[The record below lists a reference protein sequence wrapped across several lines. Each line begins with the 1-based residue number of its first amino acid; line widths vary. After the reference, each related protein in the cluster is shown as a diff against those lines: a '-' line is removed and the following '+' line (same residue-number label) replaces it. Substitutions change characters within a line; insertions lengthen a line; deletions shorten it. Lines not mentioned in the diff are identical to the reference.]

1 MGNQLSETTAQGIL
15 QHQYDKLGNRIAT
28 TLPDGRTINKLYYG
42 SGHLHQ
48 INLDGQIISDIER
61 DHLHRETL
69 RSQGRMNTSFQY
81 DRTGRLTGKQT
92 KRPGAGIL
100 PDIILD
106 RSYSYDNLDRL
117 VSKKHNRQGQSDYR
131 YDVTGRIES
140 CRNESYWETLQYDAA
155 ANLLDRRRGEEESNQ
170 NLIRFNQLLSF
181 RGLKYSY
188 DEHGR
193 TRSKQT
199 ASGTQYYH
207 YDAEHRLTEVRIE
220 QLNHTERYG
229 YVYDALGRRIE
240 KHRLDRDGKPCNR
253 TTFLWDGLQMIQE
266 SSADKRQSLYLYT
279 DEGSYEPLARIDR
292 TGNQEQHIYYFHTDL
307 NGMPEEL
314 TDEAGEIVWEC
325 SYQLWGKP
333 IQEIAHT
340 EIQQNL
346 RYQGQ
351 YLDRETGLHYNT
363 FRYYDPDIGRFTQPD
378 PIGLLG
384 GFNLYQYAPNGLT
397 WVDPLGLRKCTT
409 GFKNANDAGRAALS
423 KYNPMSIFKNREYGG
438 IIFKAK
444 DGTYGYT
451 RGRLGSGRTA
461 PTFKESA
468 GGLPK
473 GSTPVGQ
480 YHTHGDYSDIN
491 FNRTNKAGDVHNSD
505 KFSNSDISIH
515 NRANKT
521 FPNYTNVLGAP
532 SGSFWK
538 IFGKVS
544 GPDDAIPL

>member
-1 MGNQLSETTAQGIL
+1 
-15 QHQYDKLGNRIAT
+15 
-28 TLPDGRTINKLYYG
+28 
-42 SGHLHQ
+42 
-48 INLDGQIISDIER
+48 
-61 DHLHRETL
+61 
-69 RSQGRMNTSFQY
+69 SQGRMNTSFQY

-140 CRNESYWETLQYDAA
+140 CRNEAYWETLQYDAA

-292 TGNQEQHIYYFHTDL
+292 NGNQEQHIYYFHTDL

-333 IQEIAHT
+333 VQEITHT

-363 FRYYDPDIGRFTQPD
+363 FRYYDPDTGRFTQPD

-384 GFNLYQYAPNGLT
+384 GYNLYQYAPNALM
-397 WVDPLGLRKCTT
+397 WVDPWGWAPWKKGGFDDWFDNASVDDISENIKSVKRALRNGGKKHEMFPVSEAVKAKSLGFTAQELKAMAAPTKDIYFVDVVDKKT
-409 GFKNANDAGRAALS
+409 GNLIQGDHHRSSAS
-423 KYNPMSIFKNREYGG
+423 KYFHDDLIKQLQGAKSKKQAQK
-438 IIFKAK
+438 IITTMHEKHMRYK
-444 DGTYGYT
+444 
-451 RGRLGSGRTA
+451 S
-461 PTFKESA
+461 KS
-468 GGLPK
+468 K
-473 GSTPVGQ
+473 C
-480 YHTHGDYSDIN
+480 
-491 FNRTNKAGDVHNSD
+491 
-505 KFSNSDISIH
+505 
-515 NRANKT
+515 
-521 FPNYTNVLGAP
+521 
-532 SGSFWK
+532 
-538 IFGKVS
+538 
-544 GPDDAIPL
+544 

>member
-1 MGNQLSETTAQGIL
+1 M
-15 QHQYDKLGNRIAT
+15 H
-28 TLPDGRTINKLYYG
+28 
-42 SGHLHQ
+42 
-48 INLDGQIISDIER
+48 
-61 DHLHRETL
+61 
-69 RSQGRMNTSFQY
+69 TSFQY
-81 DRTGRLTGKQT
+81 DRTSRL
-92 KRPGAGIL
+92 AG
-100 PDIILD
+100 
-106 RSYSYDNLDRL
+106 
-117 VSKKHNRQGQSDYR
+117 KKHNRQGQSDYR
-131 YDVTGRIES
+131 
-140 CRNESYWETLQYDAA
+140 
-155 ANLLDRRRGEEESNQ
+155 
-170 NLIRFNQLLSF
+170 
-181 RGLKYSY
+181 Y

-292 TGNQEQHIYYFHTDL
+292 NGNQEQHIYYFHTDL

-333 IQEIAHT
+333 IQEIAHK

-397 WVDPLGLRKCTT
+397 WIDPWGLTTEKIKLDPDEILVNPKDVNFSQKTINSAFDTPEGKRNIQSVINDVRKGKVKVTDFPAIKAVNVKGQLVVRDGNSRLAIARSAKAKQIKVIIETNVDKLRDFTGRLRNNGLRNTGTT
-409 GFKNANDAGRAALS
+409 
-423 KYNPMSIFKNREYGG
+423 
-438 IIFKAK
+438 
-444 DGTYGYT
+444 
-451 RGRLGSGRTA
+451 
-461 PTFKESA
+461 
-468 GGLPK
+468 
-473 GSTPVGQ
+473 
-480 YHTHGDYSDIN
+480 
-491 FNRTNKAGDVHNSD
+491 
-505 KFSNSDISIH
+505 
-515 NRANKT
+515 
-521 FPNYTNVLGAP
+521 
-532 SGSFWK
+532 K
-538 IFGKVS
+538 IPICK
-544 GPDDAIPL
+544 

>member
-1 MGNQLSETTAQGIL
+1 M
-15 QHQYDKLGNRIAT
+15 
-28 TLPDGRTINKLYYG
+28 
-42 SGHLHQ
+42 
-48 INLDGQIISDIER
+48 
-61 DHLHRETL
+61 
-69 RSQGRMNTSFQY
+69 
-81 DRTGRLTGKQT
+81 
-92 KRPGAGIL
+92 
-100 PDIILD
+100 
-106 RSYSYDNLDRL
+106 
-117 VSKKHNRQGQSDYR
+117 
-131 YDVTGRIES
+131 TGRIES

-199 ASGTQYYH
+199 AGGTQYYH

-292 TGNQEQHIYYFHTDL
+292 NGNQEQHIYYFHTDL
-307 NGMPEEL
+307 NGLPEEL
-314 TDEAGEIVWEC
+314 TDKAGEIVWEC

-333 IQEIAHT
+333 IQEIAHR

-378 PIGLLG
+378 PIGLAG
-384 GFNLYQYAPNGLT
+384 GLNLYQYAPNAFMWIDPWGWSCIKGRIKNLPTKKSPYGELKDKDFAVLDKGL
-397 WVDPLGLRKCTT
+397 
-409 GFKNANDAGRAALS
+409 NDIFNGRGIPRLDDHG
-423 KYNPMSIFKNREYGG
+423 KQKIFQGK
-438 IIFKAK
+438 
-444 DGTYGYT
+444 
-451 RGRLGSGRTA
+451 
-461 PTFKESA
+461 
-468 GGLPK
+468 
-473 GSTPVGQ
+473 
-480 YHTHGDYSDIN
+480 
-491 FNRTNKAGDVHNSD
+491 
-505 KFSNSDISIH
+505 
-515 NRANKT
+515 
-521 FPNYTNVLGAP
+521 GAP
-532 SGSFWK
+532 NWK
-538 IFGKVS
+538 GALEWEVIPGNGNYRILTKQLPNGKTQV
-544 GPDDAIPL
+544 GFTDKHYKRILEVFLD

>member
-1 MGNQLSETTAQGIL
+1 M
-15 QHQYDKLGNRIAT
+15 
-28 TLPDGRTINKLYYG
+28 
-42 SGHLHQ
+42 
-48 INLDGQIISDIER
+48 
-61 DHLHRETL
+61 
-69 RSQGRMNTSFQY
+69 
-81 DRTGRLTGKQT
+81 
-92 KRPGAGIL
+92 
-100 PDIILD
+100 
-106 RSYSYDNLDRL
+106 
-117 VSKKHNRQGQSDYR
+117 
-131 YDVTGRIES
+131 TGRIES

-279 DEGSYEPLARIDR
+279 DEDSYEPLARIDR

-333 IQEIAHT
+333 IQETAHR

-363 FRYYDPDIGRFTQPD
+363 FRYYDPDTGRFTQPD
-378 PIGLLG
+378 PIGLAG
-384 GFNLYQYAPNGLT
+384 GYNLYQYAPNAFM
-397 WVDPLGLRKCTT
+397 WIDPCVLLV
-409 GFKNANDAGRAALS
+409 
-423 KYNPMSIFKNREYGG
+423 I
-438 IIFKAK
+438 
-444 DGTYGYT
+444 
-451 RGRLGSGRTA
+451 
-461 PTFKESA
+461 TF
-468 GGLPK
+468 
-473 GSTPVGQ
+473 
-480 YHTHGDYSDIN
+480 
-491 FNRTNKAGDVHNSD
+491 
-505 KFSNSDISIH
+505 
-515 NRANKT
+515 
-521 FPNYTNVLGAP
+521 
-532 SGSFWK
+532 
-538 IFGKVS
+538 
-544 GPDDAIPL
+544 